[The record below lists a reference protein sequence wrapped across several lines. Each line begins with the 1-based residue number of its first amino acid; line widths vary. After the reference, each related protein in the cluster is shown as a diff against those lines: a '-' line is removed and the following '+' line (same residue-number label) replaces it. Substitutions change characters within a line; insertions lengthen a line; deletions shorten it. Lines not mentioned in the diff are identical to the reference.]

1 MNVFFSFFSYF
12 LLFTF
17 YFLLFSAA
25 PAAEKPTDP
34 AVKAAEE
41 ELEAWRLS
49 EAERLI
55 AQLARNQPKSA
66 EALDLQ
72 AWLAFYQGR
81 YEESLNIVEKSLAL
95 EPAKETRQGLRI
107 LAQRTRD
114 TVKKLKAYESTHFI
128 VYLDAA
134 RDEILAP
141 LALDTLEK
149 TYHALGEVFGYRPQ
163 AKVRVEIA
171 PDAQSFNAISTLSLR
186 DIEETGAVGI
196 CKFNKIMTISP
207 RALLQGYRWLDS
219 LSHEYVHYVIV
230 AVSNNKT
237 PIWLHEGLA
246 RFYETLWRHQEK
258 TQGKPDYLTVPN
270 ETLLARALE
279 KDGFVG
285 FKKMEPSLIYLETP
299 EQVQLAYA
307 EAASAVDF
315 MVDRKGANGLRRLM
329 SELKQKPTPEAI
341 ETVLET
347 SYGEFESQW
356 KGFLKNKGLKPTEGS
371 RVRKLK
377 VRGEKEDEETVE
389 LKEIQS
395 AVARN
400 RAHLGDRMR
409 ERGRFAAATQEY
421 RRALQGSPH
430 STIILNKLARALIQ
444 MNQSEEALPHLKEA
458 ERLDPDNVTTLVLL
472 GRAHQTTKNYRPARV
487 ALEAATHIN
496 PFDPMIYQIL
506 YEAETALGETAR
518 AQQAKATLEK
528 LMRPR

>member
-1 MNVFFSFFSYF
+1 MTSRKLKSPFFYFYF
-12 LLFTF
+12 LIFTF
-17 YFLLFSAA
+17 YFLICA
-25 PAAEKPTDP
+25 PHAAEKPSDP
-34 AVKAAEE
+34 ALKQAEE
-41 ELEAWRLS
+41 YLEAWRLS
-49 EAERLI
+49 EAEKLI
-55 AQLARNQPKSA
+55 AELGRNQPKSP
-66 EALDLQ
+66 EILDLQ

-81 YEESLNIVEKSLAL
+81 YEESLRIVERSLAL
-95 EPAKETRQGLRI
+95 ESGKVEKSYRA
-107 LAQRTRD
+107 LA
-114 TVKKLKAYESTHFI
+114 
-128 VYLDAA
+128 
-134 RDEILAP
+134 
-141 LALDTLEK
+141 
-149 TYHALGEVFGYRPQ
+149 EVFGYRPET
-163 AKVRVEIA
+163 KVRVEIA

-246 RFYETLWRHQEK
+246 RFHETLWRHQK
-258 TQGKPDYLTVPN
+258 TQEKPDYLTVPN
-270 ETLLARALE
+270 ETLLAQALE

-315 MVDRKGANGLRRLM
+315 MIDRKGSDGIRRLM
-329 SELKQKPTPEAI
+329 SELKEKPTPQAI
-341 ETVLET
+341 ETVLQT
-347 SYGEFESQW
+347 SYGEFEQQW
-356 KGFLKNKGLKPTEGS
+356 KSFLRAKGLKPTAGS

-377 VRGEKEDEETVE
+377 VRGDKEDEETVE

-395 AVARN
+395 AIARN

-409 ERGRFAAATQEY
+409 ERGRVPAAAQEY

-444 MNQSEEALPHLKEA
+444 LEQFQEALPHLNEA
-458 ERLDPDNVTTLVLL
+458 GRLDPDNVTTMVLL
-472 GRAHQTTKNYRPARV
+472 GRAHHATKNYRAARV
-487 ALEAATHIN
+487 ALETATQIN
-496 PFDPMIYQIL
+496 PFNPMIYQIL
-506 YEAETALGETAR
+506 YDAETAMGETAR
-518 AQQAKATLEK
+518 AEHAKAILEK